1 MGDATLLNL
10 GGVGALPGLDLQFVM
25 ELLAG
30 LFLASLRIGAFL
42 ISSPFFGGSSVPLQ
56 VRIIMGVL
64 LGFAVVNN
72 VTVPDWQ
79 SFSALM
85 GIQVIMT
92 ELAIGIGSGLVLT
105 IWFSAVLVAGAKIAS
120 SAGLGFAS
128 QIDPD
133 SGGQTPVVSKTFS
146 LFMTVIFLSWNGHL
160 MVLRAVADSYE
171 YLPVGAMPAFPLLIQ
186 SGIAAAGSM
195 FMAATIIMLPITA
208 FLLAINLVIGVIT
221 RSAPQLNLFSFGFP
235 IALISVFIFLHIG
248 AGSISHAFSDL
259 TGSAINL
266 IDTILHSPS
275 KRNF

>member
-1 MGDATLLNL
+1 MGDAALSNL

-56 VRIIMGVL
+56 VRIIMAVL
-64 LGFAVVNN
+64 LGVAVVNN

-79 SFSALM
+79 SFTALT

-92 ELAIGIGSGLVLT
+92 ELAIGIGSGLILT
-105 IWFSAVLVAGAKIAS
+105 IWFSAVLLAGEKIAS
-120 SAGLGFAS
+120 SAGLGFAA

-146 LFMTVIFLSWNGHL
+146 LFLTVIFLSWNGHL

-171 YLPVGAMPAFPLLIQ
+171 YLPVGVMPAFPLLIQ
-186 SGIAAAGSM
+186 GGIAAAGSM
-195 FMAATIIMLPITA
+195 FLAATIIMLPITA

-235 IALISVFIFLHIG
+235 ISMLGIFVLLYLWVDVLGG
-248 AGSISHAFSDL
+248 AMDDLSHA
-259 TGSAINL
+259 AIENVQSVL
-266 IDTILHSPS
+266 GAIS
-275 KRNF
+275 NG

>member
-1 MGDATLLNL
+1 MGDAALSNL
-10 GGVGALPGLDLQFVM
+10 GGVGALPGLDLQFMM

-56 VRIIMGVL
+56 VRIIMAVL
-64 LGFAVVNN
+64 LGVAVVNN

-79 SFSALM
+79 SFTALT

-92 ELAIGIGSGLVLT
+92 ELAIGIGSGLILT
-105 IWFSAVLVAGAKIAS
+105 IWFSAVLLAGEKIAS
-120 SAGLGFAS
+120 SAGLGFAA

-146 LFMTVIFLSWNGHL
+146 LFLTVIFLSWNGHL
-160 MVLRAVADSYE
+160 LVLQAVAESYE
-171 YLPVGAMPAFPLLIQ
+171 HLPVGAMPSFPLLIQ
-186 SGIAAAGSM
+186 GGIAAAGSM
-195 FMAATIIMLPITA
+195 FLAATIIMLPITA

-235 IALISVFIFLHIG
+235 ISMLGIFVLLYLWVDVLGG
-248 AGSISHAFSDL
+248 AMDDLSHA
-259 TGSAINL
+259 AIENVQSVL
-266 IDTILHSPS
+266 GAI
-275 KRNF
+275 RNG

>member
-1 MGDATLLNL
+1 MGDAALLNS

-42 ISSPFFGGSSVPLQ
+42 IASPFFGGSTVPLQ
-56 VRIIMGVL
+56 VRIIMAVL
-64 LGFAVVNN
+64 LGVAVVNN

-79 SFSALM
+79 SFTALT

-92 ELAIGIGSGLVLT
+92 ELAIGIGSGLILT
-105 IWFSAVLVAGAKIAS
+105 IWFSAVLLAGEKIAS
-120 SAGLGFAS
+120 SAGLGFAA

-146 LFMTVIFLSWNGHL
+146 LFLTVIFLSWNGHL

-171 YLPVGAMPAFPLLIQ
+171 YLPVGVMPAFPLLIQ
-186 SGIAAAGSM
+186 GGIAAAGSM
-195 FMAATIIMLPITA
+195 FLAATIIMLPITA

-235 IALISVFIFLHIG
+235 ISMIGIFVLLYLWVDVLGG
-248 AGSISHAFSDL
+248 AMDDLSHA
-259 TGSAINL
+259 AIENVQS
-266 IDTILHSPS
+266 ILGAIS
-275 KRNF
+275 NG